1 MGQKQ
6 KKIHVLI
13 IDDELS
19 ICTGIQGILESEGFY
34 AEYSL
39 TPKEGLEYIEKNP
52 NVDIVLLD
60 VNLRS
65 DLNGMDLIPLIKEK
79 NKYIQVI
86 MFTSYNRLDI
96 GLECMKKGA
105 ADFLTKPFNE
115 ESFKR
120 AASVALEKKH
130 LEQIKD
136 LYFDMVIHDLKNPL
150 QCIYGSVE
158 LLYEQLFPSLTPLQK
173 RLMETAKVGINQ
185 LQLIIGNVL
194 GITSFEKGNLSS
206 RRENFSVKDT
216 IKDALALYDCVDFFP
231 DENIPETIRSDKDLY
246 LRILLNLVS
255 NAIRFSSP
263 ENRIEVR
270 CSYCVE
276 DHTLLTSVLNRGSYI
291 EESQRES
298 IFNKFFGI
306 QKTIGTLRGQNFG
319 LGLTFSKMAVEALE
333 GSIWIESNKETMET
347 YFKFKIKDFTVT

>member
-1 MGQKQ
+1 M
-6 KKIHVLI
+6 
-13 IDDELS
+13 
-19 ICTGIQGILESEGFY
+19 
-34 AEYSL
+34 
-39 TPKEGLEYIEKNP
+39 
-52 NVDIVLLD
+52 LLD
-60 VNLRS
+60 YNLRS
-65 DLNGMDLIPLIKEK
+65 DITGIELIPLIKEK

-105 ADFLTKPFNE
+105 VDFLTKPFNE

-150 QCIYGSVE
+150 QCIYGSCE
-158 LLYEQLFPSLTPLQK
+158 ILYEQLNDSLTPIQK
-173 RLMETAKVGINQ
+173 RLMETAKIGITQ
-185 LQLIIGNVL
+185 LQLIIGNVV

-206 RRENFSVKDT
+206 RREKFLVRAV
-216 IKDALALYDCVDFFP
+216 IREALILYDLVDFFP
-231 DENIPETIRSDKDLY
+231 DKNIPETIRSDKDLY
-246 LRILLNLVS
+246 LRILLNLVG

-263 ENRIEVR
+263 ENKVEVR
-270 CSYCVE
+270 CSYCFD

-291 EESQRES
+291 EESQREI

-306 QKTIGTLRGQNFG
+306 QKTIGTLKGQNFG
-319 LGLTFSKMAVEALE
+319 LGLTFSKMAVEALG
-333 GSIWIESNKETMET
+333 GSIWVESNKETMET